1 MPRAGFYND
10 NEYRAYPFV
19 YKVTDAV
26 PSFAELP
33 SSGNKHMIYLTRDTG
48 AKYRWTGNAYALL
61 DPTAPALPD
70 ACILDAGVIMGL
82 MSEFDPTQHSVWLES
97 VSRVADVF
105 TFTFR
110 TDAPGAASQPLTF
123 TRPADASEWLS
134 EQVDAADWEG
144 FFVTGPLTEL
154 AAQMPNN
161 TAMTIANV
169 DRVLEPA
176 RIQSLVKSYL
186 RSVSLGNYRR
196 TLVTPS
202 SACETSSSAVNV
214 REIVV
219 NAEGLQ
225 GDLRLKE
232 GYNCR
237 ISQTDFNREI
247 RVAAEVGAGL
257 PPDNELCSRGGEL
270 PLYAGEEP
278 PEGSP
283 FLSGGPACDE
293 TIATIN
299 GMGGPNVTLI
309 GGPGVGVTT
318 DSENFS
324 VRVALDTNSLVG
336 NCGA

>member
-19 YKVTDAV
+19 YKRTDAV

-48 AKYRWTGNAYALL
+48 DKYRWTGSAYTLI
-61 DPTAPALPD
+61 DPIAPALPD

-97 VSRVADVF
+97 VSRAADVF

-110 TDAPGAASQPLTF
+110 TDAPGAAGQLLTF
-123 TRPADASEWLS
+123 TRPADTNEWLS
-134 EQVDAADWEG
+134 EPVDAADWEG
-144 FFVTGPLTEL
+144 FFVTGPLASL
-154 AAQMPNN
+154 ADQL
-161 TAMTIANV
+161 TDGANLTFHAV
-169 DRVLEPA
+169 DLVLEPA
-176 RIQSLVKSYL
+176 RVQSLVKSYL

-196 TLVTPS
+196 TLVTPTDGCENS
-202 SACETSSSAVNV
+202 SAAVNV

-247 RVAAEVGAGL
+247 RVAAAVGAGL
-257 PPDNELCSRGGEL
+257 IPDNELCSRGGEL
-270 PLYAGEEP
+270 PLYTGEEP

-293 TIATIN
+293 TISTIN
-299 GMGGPNVTLI
+299 GVGGPNVTI
-309 GGPGVGVTT
+309 VGGSGVGVTT
-318 DSENFS
+318 DNENFS
-324 VRVALDTNSLVG
+324 VRVALDSNNLVG